1 MKTKEEILE
10 EVDNSVISS
19 VESADYYN
27 GVTYGA
33 EYVIDNY
40 LEPLQKENEALKAS
54 VYALLN
60 GSEQCKLQAQNKRLM
75 ELLRTAEETMYGK
88 AQEYRDERLLG
99 EANEI
104 KGIIHQQK
112 EQSDET
118 SI

>member
-27 GVTYGA
+27 GVTYCA

-60 GSEQCKLQAQNKRLM
+60 GSEQCKLQAQNKKLM
-75 ELLRTAEETMYGK
+75 EFVRAYKDSLSTKTEVDLDALRY
-88 AQEYRDERLLG
+88 
-99 EANEI
+99 
-104 KGIIHQQK
+104 
-112 EQSDET
+112 EQSVFIDKAEQILKDIT
-118 SI
+118 NE